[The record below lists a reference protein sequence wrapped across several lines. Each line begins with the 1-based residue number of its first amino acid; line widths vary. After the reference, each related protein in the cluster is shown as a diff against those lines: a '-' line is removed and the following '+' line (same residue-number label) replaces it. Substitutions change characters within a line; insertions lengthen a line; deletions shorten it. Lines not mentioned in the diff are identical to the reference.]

1 MTLALLSTLFLG
13 ALLGMRHA
21 TDADH
26 VVAVT
31 AIVTRR
37 GGPGDAM
44 RIGVLWGVGHTV
56 TILAVGGAIILLD
69 LIIPPRLG
77 LAMEFAV
84 ALMLIGLGAWNLL
97 SARSG
102 PPSSLAPVRPVVVG
116 VVHGLAGS
124 AAVALLVLATIPDPR
139 WALGY
144 LLLFGAGT
152 VAGMIGVT
160 MLVAVPLAQGTTR
173 FPRWRRTLQLAAGT
187 LSLTFGLFLATRIAV
202 VDGLF
207 STAPLWVPR

>member
-1 MTLALLSTLFLG
+1 MTVALLSTLALG

-31 AIVTRR
+31 TIVTRQSR
-37 GGPGDAM
+37 LGGAF
-44 RIGVLWGVGHTV
+44 RIGALWGLGHTV
-56 TILAVGGAIILLD
+56 TIAVVGGAIILLHVA
-69 LIIPPRLG
+69 IPPRLG
-77 LAMEFAV
+77 LAMEFTV
-84 ALMLIGLGAWNLL
+84 ALMLIGLGVWNLVGERAPAPGAL
-97 SARSG
+97 ASAR
-102 PPSSLAPVRPVVVG
+102 PVLVG

-124 AAVALLVLATIPDPR
+124 AAVALLVLATLPEPG
-139 WALGY
+139 WAMGY

-160 MLVAVPLAQGTTR
+160 LCLAAPMLWSVSR
-173 FPRWRRTLQLAAGT
+173 FARWRRSLQFASGGLSAGV
-187 LSLTFGLFLATRIAV
+187 GLFLAVRITL

-207 STAPLWVPR
+207 FAHPPWVPW

>member
-1 MTLALLSTLFLG
+1 MTVALLSTLLLG

-37 GGPGDAM
+37 GRLGDAL
-44 RIGVLWGVGHTV
+44 RIGALWGVGHTV
-56 TILAVGGAIILLD
+56 TILAVGGAILL
-69 LIIPPRLG
+69 LHVVIPPRLG

-84 ALMLIGLGAWNLL
+84 ALMLIGLGAYNLL
-97 SARSG
+97 SERSG
-102 PPSSLAPVRPVVVG
+102 PPSALAAVRPVVVG

-124 AAVALLVLATIPDPR
+124 AAIALLVLATLPDPR
-139 WALGY
+139 WAVGY
-144 LLLFGAGT
+144 LLLFGGGT
-152 VAGMIGVT
+152 VGGMIGVT
-160 MLVAVPLAQGTTR
+160 LLVAAPFALSAER
-173 FPRWRRTLQLAAGT
+173 FGRWRHSLQLASGT
-187 LSLTFGLFLATRIAV
+187 LSLSFGLFLATRIAV

-207 STAPLWVPR
+207 ASAPLWVPR

>member
-1 MTLALLSTLFLG
+1 MTLALLSTLALG

-31 AIVTRR
+31 TIVTRQSR
-37 GGPGDAM
+37 LRDAL
-44 RIGVLWGVGHTV
+44 RIGALWGVGHTV
-56 TILAVGGAIILLD
+56 TIALVGGAIILLHVV
-69 LIIPPRLG
+69 IPPRLG

-84 ALMLIGLGAWNLL
+84 ALMLIGLGLWNLVGER
-97 SARSG
+97 APAAG
-102 PPSSLAPVRPVVVG
+102 ALASVRPVLVG

-124 AAVALLVLATIPDPR
+124 AAVALLVLATIPEPR

-144 LLLFGAGT
+144 LVLFGVGT
-152 VAGMIGVT
+152 VGGMIGVT
-160 MLVAVPLAQGTTR
+160 LLLAAPMLWSAAR
-173 FPRWRRTLQLAAGT
+173 FARWRRSLQLASGG
-187 LSLTFGLFLATRIAV
+187 LSVSFGLLLAARIAL

-207 STAPLWVPR
+207 FASPVWVPW